1 MGSSRHIP
9 SRIAAFALALGLATS
24 AVGGVTPARAGSPTT
39 PSTPTPVG
47 AATAAA
53 GWVAVQVG
61 TDGTLGAGSLA
72 DAIFTFA
79 AAGVGGTAAAD
90 AVTKLAAKTD
100 AYAGYGGTLKPGEIA
115 KILLAVHVA
124 GGNPN
129 AFAGHDLEADL
140 RGLLVT
146 SGPDT
151 GHFTGAT
158 VYGQAVAI
166 LALATTTGG
175 VPAGTAAWLA
185 APKCA
190 DGSYPFDIGWC
201 DPTNFDVDTTAMVL
215 QAFLAA
221 GDAADAGTATASL
234 TALQAPDGSFSS
246 YGTNTSTTA
255 AAAQA
260 LRAAGET
267 AAADAAAAW
276 LVGKQYGCD
285 AVVADQGAFP
295 FSDSYAGVLIYSAT
309 QAVLGLGAPRL
320 DLLSLEGATADAPVL
335 FCATLPAPSLPTVP
349 PTDAI
354 HVGAPQQPASGGLL
368 VFVATLAALVGVLA
382 MSRRAEPRR

>member
-24 AVGGVTPARAGSPTT
+24 AVGGVTLARAGSPTT

-115 KILLAVHVA
+115 KILLAVRVA

-201 DPTNFDVDTTAMVL
+201 DPSNFVVDTTAMVL

-221 GDAADAGTATASL
+221 GDAAA
-234 TALQAPDGSFSS
+234 
-246 YGTNTSTTA
+246 
-255 AAAQA
+255 
-260 LRAAGET
+260 
-267 AAADAAAAW
+267 
-276 LVGKQYGCD
+276 
-285 AVVADQGAFP
+285 ADQGAFP

>member
-1 MGSSRHIP
+1 MGSSQHFT
-9 SRIAAFALALGLATS
+9 SRVAPFALALGLAIS
-24 AVGGVTPARAGSPTT
+24 AVGGVTPARAGSPST
-39 PSTPTPVG
+39 PSTPTPVD
-47 AATAAA
+47 AAASAA
-53 GWVAVQVG
+53 GWVSIQVG
-61 TDGTLGAGSLA
+61 ADSTLGAGSLA

-90 AVTKLAAKTD
+90 ALTKLAAKTD

-175 VPAGTAAWLA
+175 VPAGTAAWLVG
-185 APKCA
+185 PKCA

-234 TALQAPDGSFSS
+234 VALQAVDGSFTS

-260 LRAAGET
+260 LRAAGES

-285 AVVADQGAFP
+285 VAAADQGAFP
-295 FSDSYAGVLIYSAT
+295 YSDSYAGVLIYSTT
-309 QAVLGLGAPRL
+309 QAALGLGAPRL

-335 FCATLPAPSLPTVP
+335 SCVGLPAPSLPTVP
-349 PTDAI
+349 PTDMATASQTSQPGSGS
-354 HVGAPQQPASGGLL
+354 VALFGALL
-368 VFVATLAALVGVLA
+368 LA
-382 MSRRAEPRR
+382 MVSVLVLSRRVEPRR